1 MPKKINYSELIKETL
16 ILTVAVAVIAAAVF
30 FAVCVA
36 LVIIGQAN
44 RGAVWLLVMMIG
56 LAGLLFLLWLYNRR
70 YTRADRMAKKAEK
83 AADKTTADK

>member
-1 MPKKINYSELIKETL
+1 MNWLRG
-16 ILTVAVAVIAAAVF
+16 IAAAVF

-56 LAGLLFLLWLYNRR
+56 LFLLWLYNRR

>member
-1 MPKKINYSELIKETL
+1 MNAMNWLRG
-16 ILTVAVAVIAAAVF
+16 IAAAVF

-56 LAGLLFLLWLYNRR
+56 LAGLLFLPWLYNRR